1 MPFSREESFLIAA
14 STLHLSPSRLETL
27 DRLMRSSSLRWD
39 QLLQEADFHGIAPL
53 IFHHLCKNRPDR
65 KIPLEPRRALEEI
78 YERTLAVN
86 ICLLDE
92 FDRIAS
98 AFASRGVPLIAL
110 KGIYFVDHLYPSIA
124 LRPMTDIDLLVQ
136 IHDLDLAHDLMVGL
150 GFRPRFEDRVES
162 YRRLHF
168 HLPYVKERAFNLFVE
183 IHWDLAQETHIEFNM
198 DSAWRESVS
207 ARTSRDTP
215 YLTPS
220 PIDTFCYSAVHSAH
234 NFYNQRLIWMV
245 DLAALLTIHKASIKK
260 ELLRTK
266 LCEQKIG
273 AMVYFS
279 LKTLEQIYPEA
290 LASYL
295 PLSFGTGK
303 IQKYLID
310 TFLNFSDPFDRT
322 LTIKPLIQ
330 GAINGLFIE
339 GKKERYNYF
348 KEKAYRFLRHNLR
361 SRLF

>member
-78 YERTLAVN
+78 YERILAVN

-98 AFASRGVPLIAL
+98 TFASKGVPLIAL
-110 KGIYFVDHLYPSIA
+110 KGIYFADHIYPSIA

-136 IHDLDLAHDLMVGL
+136 FHDLDLAHDLLVGL
-150 GFRPRFEDRVES
+150 GFRPRFADRLET

-168 HLPYVKERAFNLFVE
+168 HLPYVKEQPFNLIVE
-183 IHWDLAQETHIEFNM
+183 VHWDLAQESHIKFNM
-198 DSAWRESVS
+198 DSAWEESAS
-207 ARTSRDTP
+207 AKTSRDIP
-215 YLTPS
+215 YLTLS

-245 DLAALLTIHKASIKK
+245 DLATLLTIYKAEIKK
-260 ELLRTK
+260 ELLRAK

-279 LKTLEQIYPEA
+279 LKTLERIHPEA
-290 LASYL
+290 LESL
-295 PLSFGTGK
+295 FPLSFRIGK
-303 IQKYLID
+303 IQKYLI
-310 TFLNFSDPFDRT
+310 TAFLNLSDPFNRT
-322 LTIKPLIQ
+322 WTIKPLIQ

-339 GKKERYNYF
+339 GKKERYDYF
-348 KEKAYRFLRHNLR
+348 KEKVYRLLKINLI
-361 SRLF
+361 S